1 MALSVDQLLAEIAT
15 QQGNLSAVAR
25 ALGVTRRA
33 VQKRVATNT
42 RLADALEDARETM
55 VDEAVNVLRDK
66 LVAGDLTAA
75 IYVTKTLGK
84 GRGYVERSEHTGT
97 DGTPIGIRIH
107 AIDYRAAIAP
117 LAPRSVDDRDPP
129 GEGEGGVHG

>member
-33 VQKRVATNT
+33 VQKRVATNK

-66 LVAGDLTAA
+66 LIAGDLTAA

-84 GRGYVERSEHTGT
+84 GRGYVETNRTEVSGLNEQA
-97 DGTPIGIRIH
+97 IEIR
-107 AIDYRAAIAP
+107 AVDYRAAISP
-117 LAPRSVDDRDPP
+117 LAPVDDQD
-129 GEGEGGVHG
+129 EQS